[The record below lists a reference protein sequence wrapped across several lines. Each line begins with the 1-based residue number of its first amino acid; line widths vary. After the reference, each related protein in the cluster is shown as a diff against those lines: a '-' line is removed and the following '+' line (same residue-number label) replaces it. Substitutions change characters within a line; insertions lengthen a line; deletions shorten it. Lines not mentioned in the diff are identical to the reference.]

1 METTGTATLT
11 QDPSSL
17 GASERKRMTLRAV
30 MASATGT
37 TIEWYDFF
45 LYGVAAA
52 LVFPAKFFPQT
63 DPYVGTLLAF
73 STYFVGFA
81 SRPIGAALFGHYGD
95 RIGRKTALIATLL
108 LMGLSTVAIGFVP
121 DYESIG
127 LWGAILLT
135 AFRVLQGIAVGGEWG
150 GAVLIAGEWT
160 DPKRRGFTTSFAQFG
175 APAGMV
181 LANGALALMT
191 IFTTEASFLEWG
203 WRVPFLLSFV
213 LVFVGLYI
221 RLGIL
226 ETPVFA
232 SLKQKGRVQ
241 RAPVAEVLRRNW
253 REVLLTALLRT
264 GQQVPFYIF
273 TTYVLTY
280 ATGQLGL
287 SRAMV
292 LTWVMIQALIS
303 MGTIPLFGH
312 LSDKIGRR
320 RITTIG
326 CVAMI
331 IFPFVYFSMLSSG
344 VAALLFIAIALGL
357 PVHDLQYGPQAAF
370 ISESFPGTLRYSGA
384 SLGYQ
389 LASIT
394 AGGPAPLIAIYLFRT
409 FGTSMA
415 VAAYVSLCAVISLI
429 CVWYL
434 KDHAGAL
441 DHD

>member
-1 METTGTATLT
+1 MATTATPT
-11 QDPSSL
+11 PQDP
-17 GASERKRMTLRAV
+17 GALAAPERKRMTLRAV

-52 LVFPAKFFPQT
+52 LVFPQQFFPRA

-108 LMGLSTVAIGFVP
+108 LMGVATMAIGFVP
-121 DYESIG
+121 GYERIG
-127 LWGAILLT
+127 IWGAVLLT
-135 AFRVLQGIAVGGEWG
+135 FFRLLQGIAVGGEWG

-181 LANGALALMT
+181 LANGALALMSV
-191 IFTTEASFLEWG
+191 FTSDETFLSWG
-203 WRVPFLLSFV
+203 WRVPFMLSFV
-213 LVFVGLYI
+213 LVFVGLWI
-221 RLGIL
+221 RLGIM

-232 SLKQKGRVQ
+232 KLKSQGRVQ
-241 RAPVAEVLRRNW
+241 RAPVAEVLRKNW
-253 REVLLTALLRT
+253 REVVLTALLRT

-280 ATGQLGL
+280 AVQTLGL
-287 SRAMV
+287 PRATVLGFVMV
-292 LTWVMIQALIS
+292 QAMIS
-303 MGTIPLFGH
+303 MGTIPIFGH

-326 CVAMI
+326 CIAMI
-331 IFPFVYFSMLSSG
+331 IFPFVYFNMLDSG
-344 VAALLFIAIALGL
+344 VMALLFIAICLGL

-394 AGGPAPLIAIYLFRT
+394 AGGPAPLIAVYLFQR
-409 FGTSMA
+409 FGTTTA
-415 VAAYVSLCAVISLI
+415 VATYVSICAVISLL
-429 CVWYL
+429 CVWWL

-441 DHD
+441 DHA